1 MKILY
6 ISFCIVNLMTEKDQ
20 CQICAY
26 DIVKRSIKCPKCN
39 LMCCQ
44 GCVKKFL
51 LSSSLQTPTCMGC
64 KVGWDLD
71 FVVSNTD
78 QSFEETYRHHRATII
93 MSLEKSLIP
102 STQPD
107 AVKEL
112 KRRESFRFL
121 YDSNSNIKRIR
132 KWLYENCKKKREYL
146 HKSKDLE
153 VSDPEKAK
161 KYFQKY
167 VKMLQDI
174 DQCHETILQIE
185 TSIREERES
194 ELQKAGGVVQE
205 KKTSYICPCPEN
217 ECKGFIDDIEYK
229 CGICEKQVCKT
240 CYIQAEDEHKCN
252 PEVVETVK
260 MLKKETKPCPNC
272 RVPIFKIDGC
282 DQIWCTS
289 CHTAFSWRTGEVETG
304 RVHNPHYYQWM
315 RENGGM
321 QRERGDVPVGVCGV
335 VQLSVLMSKIRTFS
349 PRADVLEYLMCC
361 HRILFHIREVMLQ
374 TFGERDD
381 IRSRKEIRIRYM
393 LGDFDEKRWLSQ
405 LKSRE
410 KSSEIRRAISLLLT
424 MCVNTLQDLLGNIVS
439 SKNIDEFQN
448 FVFQIRG
455 LNKYVNDVSLRLKK
469 RFKVNIA
476 SFDQLWNPVY
486 V

>member
-1 MKILY
+1 
-6 ISFCIVNLMTEKDQ
+6 
-20 CQICAY
+20 
-26 DIVKRSIKCPKCN
+26 
-39 LMCCQ
+39 
-44 GCVKKFL
+44 
-51 LSSSLQTPTCMGC
+51 
-64 KVGWDLD
+64 
-71 FVVSNTD
+71 
-78 QSFEETYRHHRATII
+78 

-194 ELQKAGGVVQE
+194 ELQKARGVVQE

-260 MLKKETKPCPNC
+260 MLKKETKPCPKC

-289 CHTAFSWRTGEVETG
+289 CHTAFSWRTGEVESG
-304 RVHNPHYYQWM
+304 KIHNPHYYQWM
-315 RENGGM
+315 RENGGLA
-321 QRERGDVPVGVCGV
+321 REQGDVKVETCGQQVNFNKIIRNVYMFFPVIDGINTMDYVT
-335 VQLSVLMSKIRTFS
+335 Q
-349 PRADVLEYLMCC
+349 C
-361 HRILFHIREVMLQ
+361 HRLIFHIRQVMIIPTAGYEAGVNL
-374 TFGERDD
+374 
-381 IRSRKEIRIRYM
+381 SNRIKYM
-393 LGDFDEKRWLSQ
+393 LGDFDEKKWLSKIKAQ
-405 LKSRE
+405 E
-410 KSSEIRRAISLLLT
+410 KIKDMKKCETSLFT
-424 MCVNTLQDLLGNIVS
+424 MCANTLEDLLNNIS
-439 SKNIDEFQN
+439 MCTDEAEFLIYFRQL
-448 FVFQIRG
+448 QA
-455 LNKYVNDVSLRLKK
+455 LNKYVTDNVLKLKK
-469 RFKVNIA
+469 RFKVKMCC
-476 SFDQLWNPVY
+476 FDNLWNLIY